1 MSNKSIYELINVF
14 EVSLDDILVILK
26 AISNEKRLLI
36 LIALLTGEK
45 SFTELKT
52 ETQLKKTALSNHLT
66 KLITAGLIL
75 RPDHNEYQL
84 TSDGALFV
92 RAVESAYTKS
102 EIKEKRTTEALQKR
116 QFSEPFI
123 RSFFRK

>member
-52 ETQLKKTALSNHLT
+52 ETQLKK
-66 KLITAGLIL
+66 
-75 RPDHNEYQL
+75 DHNEYQL